1 MRGCLG
7 LTFKQGSNGG
17 MIPLPHGRPRW
28 SYVLWC
34 VVRYGYTDVWF
45 EEEPFERLLVGRL
58 KEFIRE
64 EMMMTPTLK
73 HSNGDMVFWRAT
85 RWVDWWWEWEQ
96 IIKANWWRNAPK
108 GCWQRYLSNWQ
119 SGRTACGALDRWN
132 WGDSEE
138 GL

>member
-58 KEFIRE
+58 KEVIRE

-73 HSNGDMVFWRAT
+73 HSNGDMVSGELQDGLIDGENENKESKQIDEEMRQKD
-85 RWVDWWWEWEQ
+85 VDKD
-96 IIKANWWRNAPK
+96 I
-108 GCWQRYLSNWQ
+108 
-119 SGRTACGALDRWN
+119 
-132 WGDSEE
+132 
-138 GL
+138 